1 MTSAQQAAARRV
13 YGDGASGKAVSGYM
27 EQEVQQWSA
36 EKIILKMYDL
46 FIVAARQRDIAKMN
60 RVLTSLITALDFEYK
75 DQATRLFRM
84 YEYCQGCIMAKRYD
98 EALGIIRD
106 LRETWADAFNLK

>member
-1 MTSAQQAAARRV
+1 MTPAQQAAARRV

-46 FIVAARQRDIAKMN
+46 FIVSCRQRDIAKMN
-60 RVLTSLITALDFEYK
+60 RVLTSLMTALDFEYQE
-75 DQATRLFRM
+75 QATRLYRM
-84 YEYCQGCIMAKRYD
+84 YEYCQNCIMQKRYD
-98 EALGIIRD
+98 EALAIIRD
-106 LRETWADAFNLK
+106 MRETWANAFNLK